1 MKGFSHEHHAYD
13 IVCVWQVYICGGFT
27 GTECLF
33 SAESFNPDTNQWT
46 LIAPMRSRRSGVG
59 VITYGNLVYAV
70 SMLLL
75 ISMDIPLYI
84 FSICF

>member
-1 MKGFSHEHHAYD
+1 MN
-13 IVCVWQVYICGGFT
+13 IMPVILCVCQVYICGGFT

-59 VITYGNLVYAV
+59 VIAYGDLVYAV
-70 SMLLL
+70 S
-75 ISMDIPLYI
+75 IKHTHHS
-84 FSICF
+84 